1 MGKNRNKLGGGTIL
15 AVKKIVMYPDEI
27 LEQPCKVTNLIK
39 N

>member
-1 MGKNRNKLGGGTIL
+1 MYEGGTIL

-27 LEQPCKVTNLIK
+27 LEKRVNGKALII